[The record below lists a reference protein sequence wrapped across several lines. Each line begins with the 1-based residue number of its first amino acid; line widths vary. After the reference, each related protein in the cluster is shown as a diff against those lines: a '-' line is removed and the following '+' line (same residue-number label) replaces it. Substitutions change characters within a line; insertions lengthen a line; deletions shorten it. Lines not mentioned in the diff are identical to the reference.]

1 MKTFTIQAIHAT
13 AKKRPPGYV
22 EDVLAHGTVE
32 GNKVTLSEEAYAALA
47 SKYRTRQPKAA
58 KLLPPKVEEVGHGP
72 GTELKAL
79 LKRVGIVAA
88 PGCSCN
94 TRAKL
99 MDANELKE
107 PGWCEKN
114 LETIC
119 DWLHEEAAKR
129 KLPFLRMAGKIL
141 VRKAIRNARK
151 KRQLLPGG
159 LLMSAQTET
168 SHGSNPFP

>member
-1 MKTFTIQAIHAT
+1 MPCVISQAGDLWTVDVDHPAYPRSP
-13 AKKRPPGYV
+13 KPGFVQSVESPPV
-22 EDVLAHGTVE
+22 
-32 GNKVTLSEEAYAALA
+32 S
-47 SKYRTRQPKAA
+47 
-58 KLLPPKVEEVGHGP
+58 GP

-79 LKRVGIVAA
+79 LKKVGIVAS

-99 MDANELKE
+99 MDEQELKE
-107 PGWCEKN
+107 PGWCEAN

-119 DWLHEEAAKR
+119 DWLQEEATKR

-151 KRQLLPGG
+151 KGQ
-159 LLMSAQTET
+159 
-168 SHGSNPFP
+168 

>member
-1 MKTFTIQAIHAT
+1 MITLSLASLSKTALS
-13 AKKRPPGYV
+13 RPAGYLD
-22 EDVLAHGTVE
+22 DVLSRAQVDGD
-32 GNKVTLSEEAYAALA
+32 KVTLSPESYRLLLG
-47 SKYRTRQPKAA
+47 KYRGPQPKPR
-58 KLLPPKVEEVGHGP
+58 PPKVEEVGHGP

-79 LKRVGIVAA
+79 LKRVGIVAS

-119 DWLHEEAAKR
+119 DWLQEEATKR
-129 KLPFLRMAGKIL
+129 KLPFFRMAGKIL

-151 KRQLLPGG
+151 KGQ
-159 LLMSAQTET
+159 
-168 SHGSNPFP
+168 

>member
-1 MKTFTIQAIHAT
+1 MITTHKRNLIARCKQRGYTLAEVMPCVVSQDNDQWTIDVDHPAYPSKPKPN
-13 AKKRPPGYV
+13 AKPRPPKI
-22 EDVLAHGTVE
+22 EDI
-32 GNKVTLSEEAYAALA
+32 
-47 SKYRTRQPKAA
+47 
-58 KLLPPKVEEVGHGP
+58 GHGP

-79 LKRVGIVAA
+79 LKRVGIVAS

-107 PGWCEKN
+107 PGWCEAN

-119 DWLHEEAAKR
+119 DWLQEEATKR

-151 KRQLLPGG
+151 KGQ
-159 LLMSAQTET
+159 
-168 SHGSNPFP
+168 

>member
-1 MKTFTIQAIHAT
+1 MITTHKSNLIARCKQ
-13 AKKRPPGYV
+13 RGY
-22 EDVLAHGTVE
+22 
-32 GNKVTLSEEAYAALA
+32 ALA
-47 SKYRTRQPKAA
+47 EVMPCVVSQDNDQWTIDELHPAYPSKPKPNAR
-58 KLLPPKVEEVGHGP
+58 PPKVEEVGHGP

-79 LKRVGIVAA
+79 LKRVGIVAS

-107 PGWCEKN
+107 PGWCEAN

-119 DWLHEEAAKR
+119 DWLQEEAKKR

-151 KRQLLPGG
+151 KGQ
-159 LLMSAQTET
+159 
-168 SHGSNPFP
+168 

>member
-1 MKTFTIQAIHAT
+1 MKTFSIHAIHAT
-13 AKKRPPGYV
+13 AKTRPPGYA
-22 EDVLAHGTVE
+22 EDVLSHGTVE
-32 GNKVTLSEEAYAALA
+32 GDKVTLSDEAYAALS
-47 SKYRTRQPKAA
+47 SKYRGPKTKAA
-58 KLLPPKVEEVGHGP
+58 KIEPHGP

-79 LKRVGIVAA
+79 LKRVGIVAS

-119 DWLHEEAAKR
+119 DWLQEEATKR

-151 KRQLLPGG
+151 KGQ
-159 LLMSAQTET
+159 
-168 SHGSNPFP
+168 

>member
-1 MKTFTIQAIHAT
+1 MPPVKTFTLQAIRHT
-13 AKKRPPGYV
+13 STQRPPGYV
-22 EDVLAHGTVE
+22 EDVLSHGTVE
-32 GNKVTLSEEAYAALA
+32 GDKVTLSEEAYAALS
-47 SKYRTRQPKAA
+47 SKYRSPQPKAA
-58 KLLPPKVEEVGHGP
+58 KHRPPKVEEVGHGP

-79 LKRVGIVAA
+79 LKRVGIVAS

-99 MDANELKE
+99 MDANEFNE

-119 DWLHEEAAKR
+119 DWLQEEATKR

-151 KRQLLPGG
+151 KGQ
-159 LLMSAQTET
+159 
-168 SHGSNPFP
+168 

>member
-1 MKTFTIQAIHAT
+1 MITCHRKHLIARCVERGYTPDEVRPCIVREDGDQITVDVDHPAYP
-13 AKKRPPGYV
+13 KRPKP
-22 EDVLAHGTVE
+22 
-32 GNKVTLSEEAYAALA
+32 S
-47 SKYRTRQPKAA
+47 A
-58 KLLPPKVEEVGHGP
+58 KPRPPKVEEVGHGP

-79 LKRVGIVAA
+79 LKRVGIVAS

-107 PGWCEKN
+107 PGWCENN

-119 DWLHEEAAKR
+119 DWLQEEATKR

-151 KRQLLPGG
+151 KGQ
-159 LLMSAQTET
+159 
-168 SHGSNPFP
+168 

>member
-1 MKTFTIQAIHAT
+1 MGDRRPFTDASRSLLEAQ
-13 AKKRPPGYV
+13 
-22 EDVLAHGTVE
+22 VLAQRHAEYV
-32 GNKVTLSEEAYAALA
+32 AHLA
-47 SKYRTRQPKAA
+47 TKHPSS
-58 KLLPPKVEEVGHGP
+58 GP

-79 LKRVGIVAA
+79 LKRVGIVAS

-119 DWLHEEAAKR
+119 DWLQEEAKKR

-151 KRQLLPGG
+151 KGQ
-159 LLMSAQTET
+159 
-168 SHGSNPFP
+168 

>member
-1 MKTFTIQAIHAT
+1 MITTHKSNLIARCKERGYTLEEVMPCVVSQDNDQWTIDELH
-13 AKKRPPGYV
+13 P
-22 EDVLAHGTVE
+22 
-32 GNKVTLSEEAYAALA
+32 AYP
-47 SKYRTRQPKAA
+47 SKPKS
-58 KLLPPKVEEVGHGP
+58 KPRPPKVEEVGHGP

-79 LKRVGIVAA
+79 LKRVGIVAS

-107 PGWCEKN
+107 PGWCEAN

-119 DWLHEEAAKR
+119 DCLQEEATKR

-151 KRQLLPGG
+151 KGQ
-159 LLMSAQTET
+159 
-168 SHGSNPFP
+168 

>member
-1 MKTFTIQAIHAT
+1 MILSLSSLQNT
-13 AKKRPPGYV
+13 AKSRPPGYL
-22 EDVLAHGTVE
+22 EDVLSRAQVDGD
-32 GNKVTLSEEAYAALA
+32 KVTLSHHDYLALIR
-47 SKYRTRQPKAA
+47 KYRPREQRPR
-58 KLLPPKVEEVGHGP
+58 PPKTEEIGHGP

-79 LKRVGIVAA
+79 LKRVGIVAS

-119 DWLHEEAAKR
+119 DWLQEEATKR

-151 KRQLLPGG
+151 KGQ
-159 LLMSAQTET
+159 
-168 SHGSNPFP
+168 

>member
-1 MKTFTIQAIHAT
+1 LDVLQKGAAT
-13 AKKRPPGYV
+13 ASSIVVVRPG
-22 EDVLAHGTVE
+22 
-32 GNKVTLSEEAYAALA
+32 EAVQRGRDAVV
-47 SKYRTRQPKAA
+47 
-58 KLLPPKVEEVGHGP
+58 KVEEVGHGP

-79 LKRVGIVAA
+79 LKRVGIVAS

-119 DWLHEEAAKR
+119 DWLQEEATKR
-129 KLPFLRMAGKIL
+129 KLPFFRMAGKIL

-151 KRQLLPGG
+151 KGQ
-159 LLMSAQTET
+159 
-168 SHGSNPFP
+168 

>member
-1 MKTFTIQAIHAT
+1 MQSPIKPQLLVRRIRET
-13 AKKRPPGYV
+13 AALRPSGYV
-22 EDVLAHGTVE
+22 EDVLSRGTIIHIDGHEVLE
-32 GNKVTLSEEAYAALA
+32 ITEEALEELRAKYAKFPPPPPLNAEVTA
-47 SKYRTRQPKAA
+47 SSDTT
-58 KLLPPKVEEVGHGP
+58 GGP

-79 LKRVGIVAA
+79 LKRVGIVAS

-107 PGWCEKN
+107 PGWCENN

-119 DWLHEEAAKR
+119 DWLQEEATKR

-151 KRQLLPGG
+151 KGQ
-159 LLMSAQTET
+159 
-168 SHGSNPFP
+168 

>member
-1 MKTFTIQAIHAT
+1 MITTHKNNLVARCKQRGYTLAEVMPCVVSQDNDQWTIDIDHPAYPSKPKPS
-13 AKKRPPGYV
+13 AKPRLTKV
-22 EDVLAHGTVE
+22 ED
-32 GNKVTLSEEAYAALA
+32 
-47 SKYRTRQPKAA
+47 
-58 KLLPPKVEEVGHGP
+58 VGHGP

-79 LKRVGIVAA
+79 LKRVGIVAS

-119 DWLHEEAAKR
+119 DWLQEEATKR
-129 KLPFLRMAGKIL
+129 KLPFVRMAAKIL
-141 VRKAIRNARK
+141 VRQAIRNARK
-151 KRQLLPGG
+151 KGQ
-159 LLMSAQTET
+159 
-168 SHGSNPFP
+168 

>member
-1 MKTFTIQAIHAT
+1 MPSVRSFTEEALHRVA
-13 AKKRPPGYV
+13 ASRAAGYV
-22 EDVLAHGTVE
+22 EEVLR
-32 GNKVTLSEEAYAALA
+32 S
-47 SKYRTRQPKAA
+47 AA
-58 KLLPPKVEEVGHGP
+58 KIEDGKIWLPTGDFVRIRKKYGPQIAKPAKPESPGYGP

-79 LKRVGIVAA
+79 LKRVGIVAS

-119 DWLHEEAAKR
+119 DWLQEEATKR
-129 KLPFLRMAGKIL
+129 KLPFVRMAAKIL
-141 VRKAIRNARK
+141 VRQAIRNARK
-151 KRQLLPGG
+151 KGQ
-159 LLMSAQTET
+159 
-168 SHGSNPFP
+168 

>member
-1 MKTFTIQAIHAT
+1 MPAVMHTFSISAVRAF
-13 AKKRPPGYV
+13 AAKRPPGYV
-22 EDVLAHGTVE
+22 DDVLSHGTVE
-32 GNKVTLSEEAYAALA
+32 GDKVTLSDEAYAELVA
-47 SKYRTRQPKAA
+47 KYRGQSAVSPKQI
-58 KLLPPKVEEVGHGP
+58 KEPPPHGP

-79 LKRVGIVAA
+79 LKRVGIVAS

-119 DWLHEEAAKR
+119 NWLQEEATKR

-151 KRQLLPGG
+151 KGQ
-159 LLMSAQTET
+159 
-168 SHGSNPFP
+168 

>member
-1 MKTFTIQAIHAT
+1 MILSLQSLSKTALS
-13 AKKRPPGYV
+13 RPAGYL
-22 EDVLAHGTVE
+22 EDVLSHAQVDGD
-32 GNKVTLSEEAYAALA
+32 KVTLSQESYSLLVK
-47 SKYRTRQPKAA
+47 KYRGPQPKAVVRR
-58 KLLPPKVEEVGHGP
+58 KPDETPSPGHGP

-79 LKRVGIVAA
+79 LKRVGIVAS

-99 MDANELKE
+99 MDANEFNE

-119 DWLHEEAAKR
+119 DWLQEEATKR

-151 KRQLLPGG
+151 KGQ
-159 LLMSAQTET
+159 
-168 SHGSNPFP
+168 

>member
-1 MKTFTIQAIHAT
+1 MKTFTLQAIHAT
-13 AKKRPPGYV
+13 ATKRPPGYV
-22 EDVLAHGTVE
+22 EDVLSRGTVD
-32 GNKVTLSEEAYAALA
+32 GDKVALSDEAYAGLVA
-47 SKYRTRQPKAA
+47 KYRPAVAPKSI
-58 KLLPPKVEEVGHGP
+58 KERPLPAPSGP

-79 LKRVGIVAA
+79 LKRVGITAS

-119 DWLHEEAAKR
+119 DWLQEEATKR
-129 KLPFLRMAGKIL
+129 KLPFVRMAAKIL
-141 VRKAIRNARK
+141 VRQAIRNARK
-151 KRQLLPGG
+151 KGQ
-159 LLMSAQTET
+159 
-168 SHGSNPFP
+168 

>member
-1 MKTFTIQAIHAT
+1 MITLSLSSLTNT
-13 AKKRPPGYV
+13 AKSRPAGYLD
-22 EDVLAHGTVE
+22 DVLSRAQVDGDTVI
-32 GNKVTLSEEAYAALA
+32 LSPESYRLLVK
-47 SKYRTRQPKAA
+47 KYRNPKAA
-58 KLLPPKVEEVGHGP
+58 KPRPPKIAEVGHGP

-79 LKRVGIVAA
+79 LKRVGIVAS

-107 PGWCEKN
+107 PGWCENN

-119 DWLHEEAAKR
+119 DWLQEEATKR

-151 KRQLLPGG
+151 KGQ
-159 LLMSAQTET
+159 
-168 SHGSNPFP
+168 